1 MKAAVF
7 TQREVIAVQERDIP
21 AIGPDEVLVKSRMV
35 GVCHSDIEL
44 LEGRYILPFSY
55 PIVPGH
61 EWAGE
66 VFDVGTE
73 VVGLAAGDHVVG
85 ECVVGP
91 GGKDH
96 FGFTISGAMAEYF
109 VVKGEWLH
117 KVPSTMSWTQ
127 AALVEPFSVAYN
139 ATFTGRVD
147 PADRVAII
155 GGGPI
160 GLMTALAAKGRGA
173 TVALY
178 EPQEFRR
185 EKARELGIAHAF
197 DPSSPADVAA
207 GTALTDGENFDVV
220 LETAGRPAAM
230 ATALELAGHSARVVY
245 VGIDVGGSTPTLLGL
260 IQAKALE
267 VRGIIGSMNLWP
279 QTIRFLSSGI
289 VDPTGIVSHH
299 LGVDDVHEA
308 FALAKAGGT
317 TTKVHVELNA

>member
-1 MKAAVF
+1 MKAVTF
-7 TQREVIAVQERDIP
+7 TQREVIAVLEREVP
-21 AIGPDEVLVKSRMV
+21 SIGTDEVLVKSRMV

-66 VFDVGTE
+66 VFEVGAE
-73 VVGLAAGDHVVG
+73 VGGLAAGDRVVG

-91 GGKDH
+91 DGKDH

-109 VVKGEWLH
+109 VVKSEWLH
-117 KVPSTMSWTQ
+117 KVPPTMSWTQ

-178 EPQEFRR
+178 EPQELRR
-185 EKARELGIAHAF
+185 HKAQELGINHTF
-197 DPSSPADVAA
+197 DPTSARDAAA
-207 GTALTDGENFDVV
+207 GEALTGGDNFDVV
-220 LETAGRPAAM
+220 IETAGRPEAM
-230 ATALELAGHSARVVY
+230 ATALELAGHAARVIY
-245 VGIDVGGSTPTLLGL
+245 VGIDVGGTAPAPLGL
-260 IQAKALE
+260 IQAKSLE

-279 QTIRFLSSGI
+279 QTIRFLSSGL

-299 LGVDDVHEA
+299 LGLDDASEA
-308 FALAKAGGT
+308 YSLAKVGGA
-317 TTKVHVELNA
+317 TTKVHVEFNA

>member
-1 MKAAVF
+1 MKAVTF
-7 TQREVIAVQERDIP
+7 TQREAVAVLEQDVP
-21 AIGPDEVLVKSRMV
+21 VIGPDEVLVKSRMV

-44 LEGRYILPFSY
+44 LEGRYILPFAY
-55 PIVPGH
+55 PIIPGH

-66 VFDVGTE
+66 VYEVGAE
-73 VVGLAAGDHVVG
+73 VKGFAPGDHVVG

-117 KVPSTMSWTQ
+117 RVPDTMSWTL

-147 PADRVAII
+147 PADRVAVI
-155 GGGPI
+155 GAGPI

-178 EPQEFRR
+178 EPQESRR
-185 EKARELGIAHAF
+185 AKANELGITTTL
-197 DPSSPADVAA
+197 DPTSESDVAA
-207 GTALTDGENFDVV
+207 GVIVTGGDGFDVV
-220 LETAGRPAAM
+220 IETAGRPSAM
-230 ATALELAGHSARVVY
+230 AMALELAGHSARVVL
-245 VGIDVGGSTPTLLGL
+245 VGIDVGGSAPAALGL
-260 IQAKALE
+260 IQAKSLE

-279 QTIRFLSSGI
+279 QTIRFLGSGI
-289 VDPTGIVSHH
+289 VDPTRVVSHH
-299 LGVDDVHEA
+299 LGVDAAASA

>member
-7 TQREVIAVQERDIP
+7 TQQETIAIQERDVP
-21 AIGPDEVLVKSRMV
+21 SIGPDEVLVRSRMV

-66 VFDVGTE
+66 VYEVGADVD
-73 VVGLAAGDHVVG
+73 GLAAGDHVVG

-147 PADRVAII
+147 PADRVCVI

-160 GLMTALAAKGRGA
+160 GLMTALAVKGRGA

-178 EPQEFRR
+178 EPQAFRR
-185 EKARELGIAHAF
+185 EKAQQLGIMHTF
-197 DPSSPADVAA
+197 DPLSSADVAA
-207 GTALTDGENFDVV
+207 GLALTGGDNFDVV

-245 VGIDVGGSTPTLLGL
+245 VGIDVGGSAPAQLGL

-267 VRGIIGSMNLWP
+267 VRGIIGSMGLWP

-299 LGVDDVHEA
+299 LGVEDATEA
-308 FALAKAGGT
+308 FGLAKAGGT

>member
-7 TQREVIAVQERDIP
+7 AQREFIAIDERDVP
-21 AIGPDEVLVKSRMV
+21 QIGPDEVLVKSRMV

-66 VFDVGTE
+66 VAEVGADVE
-73 VVGLAAGDHVVG
+73 GLNTGDHVVG

-117 KVPSTMSWTQ
+117 KVPATMSWTQ

-139 ATFTGRVD
+139 ATFTARVD
-147 PADRVAII
+147 PSDRVCII

-178 EPQEFRR
+178 EPQAFRR
-185 EKARELGIAHAF
+185 EKARELGIAHTF
-197 DPSSPADVAA
+197 DPTSQDDVAT
-207 GTALTDGENFDVV
+207 GLELTDGDNFDVV
-220 LETAGRPAAM
+220 LETAGRPDAM

-245 VGIDVGGSTPTLLGL
+245 VGIDVGGSAPAHLGL

-267 VRGIIGSMNLWP
+267 VRGIIGSMGLWP
-279 QTIRFLSSGI
+279 QTIRFLGSGI
-289 VDPTGIVSHH
+289 ADPTGIVSHH
-299 LGVDDVHEA
+299 LGIDDATEA